1 MEKLQPQRVF
11 YYFKKLMDIP
21 RPSFHEKEVSDF
33 LVKTGK
39 ELNLETYQDEHL
51 NVILKRKASKGYEN
65 APKVILQGHM
75 DMVAS
80 KTDDSD
86 HDFLKDPI
94 KPILDGKYLT
104 ADKTT
109 LGADNGIAVA
119 MGLSLLED
127 ENYEGPQI
135 ELLVT
140 TEEETSMAGALN
152 LADNVLE
159 GEYLINIDSEE
170 EGVLTV
176 GSAGGITFFISEK
189 IGKEDEKDGYEIK
202 VSGLLGGHSGM
213 DINDNRGNA
222 IKVFASILDKL
233 NSDITIGEFKSGSLD
248 NIIPSSG
255 SVKVYGAKIEELEE
269 AKKKALE
276 EYKDVKGELKIYI
289 SKASGKSYSKE
300 LSEKIIKMIKN
311 VACGTNT
318 MMKDGITVE
327 SSDNLALI
335 KEEDGFIKSEIS
347 LRSSENHVLEELSDR
362 IKKTLED
369 LKINYTIDSIYP
381 GWEYKEDSKLR
392 PLAQKVYKEFEGKEF
407 DTIVIHAGLECGAFY
422 EKYPNLDIISIGPNI
437 SGAHSPEEKVEIE
450 SVQRV
455 YDYIKELLK
464 EIK

>member
-1 MEKLQPQRVF
+1 MLRRVNNGKITTRKSF
-11 YYFKKLMDIP
+11 LLFFKINEIP
-21 RPSFHEKEVSDF
+21 RPSFEKKVSDF

-39 ELNLETYQDEHL
+39 ELNLETYQDESL

-80 KTDDSD
+80 KTEDSN
-86 HDFLKDPI
+86 HDFLKDSIIPVI
-94 KPILDGKYLT
+94 DGKYLT
-104 ADKTT
+104 AKDTT

-119 MGLSLLED
+119 MGLALLED
-127 ENYEGPQI
+127 ENYVGPQI

-152 LADNVLE
+152 LADDVLE

-176 GSAGGITFFISEK
+176 GSAGGITIFVEEK
-189 IGKEDEKDGYEIK
+189 IGQEEQKDGYEIK

-222 IKVFASILDKL
+222 LKVFASILDNL
-233 NSDITIGEFKSGSLD
+233 NSDITIGEFTSGSLD

-255 SVKVYGAKIEELEE
+255 SVKVYGAKLEELEE
-269 AKKKALE
+269 AKKNTLDKF
-276 EYKDVKGELKIYI
+276 KDVKGELKIEI
-289 SKASGKSYSKE
+289 NEASGKSYSKE
-300 LSEKIIKMIKN
+300 LSEKIIKMIAN

-318 MMKDGITVE
+318 MMKDGETVE

-347 LRSSENHVLEELSDR
+347 LRSSDNDALEELS
-362 IKKTLED
+362 KKIRTVIED
-369 LKINYTIDSIYP
+369 LGINYRIDSIYP

-407 DTIVIHAGLECGAFY
+407 DTIVIHAGLECGAFM
-422 EKYPNLDIISIGPNI
+422 KNI
-437 SGAHSPEEKVEIE
+437 QI
-450 SVQRV
+450 
-455 YDYIKELLK
+455 
-464 EIK
+464 

>member
-80 KTDDSD
+80 KTDDSN

-94 KPILDGKYLT
+94 IPILDGKYLT

-222 IKVFASILDKL
+222 IKVFASILNKL

-276 EYKDVKGELKIYI
+276 EYKDVKGELKIDI
-289 SKASGKSYSKE
+289 SKASGKSYTKE

-455 YDYIKELLK
+455 YDYLKELLK

>member
-80 KTDDSD
+80 KTDDSN

-94 KPILDGKYLT
+94 IPVLDGKYLT

-127 ENYEGPQI
+127 KNYEGPQI

-152 LADNVLE
+152 LAGDVLE

-233 NSDITIGEFKSGSLD
+233 NSDITIGEFKSGSVD

-276 EYKDVKGELKIYI
+276 EYKDVKGELKIDI
-289 SKASGKSYSKE
+289 SKASGKSYTKE

-455 YDYIKELLK
+455 YAYLKELLK

>member
-1 MEKLQPQRVF
+1 MEKLQPERVF
-11 YYFKKLMDIP
+11 YYFSKLMEIP
-21 RPSFHEKEVSDF
+21 RPSFHEKQVSDF

-39 ELNLETYQDEHL
+39 ELNLETYQDESL

-86 HDFLKDPI
+86 HDFLKDSI
-94 KPILDGKYLT
+94 KPVIDGKYLT

-119 MGLSLLED
+119 MGLALLED
-127 ENYEGPQI
+127 ENYVGPQI

-152 LADNVLE
+152 LARDVLE

-176 GSAGGITFFISEK
+176 GSAGGITIFVEEK
-189 IGKEDEKDGYEIK
+189 IGQEEQKDGYEIK

-222 IKVFASILDKL
+222 LKVFASILDNL
-233 NSDITIGEFKSGSLD
+233 NSDLTIGEFTSGSLD

-255 SVKVYGAKIEELEE
+255 SVKVYGAKLEELEE
-269 AKKKALE
+269 AKKNTLDKF
-276 EYKDVKGELKIYI
+276 KDVKGELKIEI
-289 SKASGKSYSKE
+289 NEASGKSYSKE
-300 LSEKIIKMIKN
+300 LSQKIIKMIAN

-318 MMKDGITVE
+318 MMKDGETVE

-347 LRSSENHVLEELSDR
+347 LRSSDNDALEELS
-362 IKKTLED
+362 KKIRTVIED
-369 LKINYTIDSIYP
+369 LGINYRMTNISSVRTNLDQF
-381 GWEYKEDSKLR
+381 G
-392 PLAQKVYKEFEGKEF
+392 ATF
-407 DTIVIHAGLECGAFY
+407 DTIGTRMLPM
-422 EKYPNLDIISIGPNI
+422 KISKSRYTNRPTQDT
-437 SGAHSPEEKVEIE
+437 A
-450 SVQRV
+450 
-455 YDYIKELLK
+455 
-464 EIK
+464 

>member
-33 LVKTGK
+33 LIKTGK
-39 ELNLETYQDEHL
+39 ELNLETYQDENL
-51 NVILKRKASKGYEN
+51 NVILKRKASKSYEN

-80 KTDDSD
+80 KTDDSN

-94 KPILDGKYLT
+94 KPVLDGKYLT

-127 ENYEGPQI
+127 EDYVGPQI

-152 LADNVLE
+152 LADDVLE

-189 IGKEDEKDGYEIK
+189 IENEEEKDGFEIK

-222 IKVFASILDKL
+222 IKVFAHILDSL
-233 NSDITIGEFKSGSLD
+233 NSDITIGEFTSGSLD

-255 SVKVYGAKIEELEE
+255 CVKVYGAKIEELEE
-269 AKKKALE
+269 AKRNALDKF
-276 EYKDVKGELKIYI
+276 KDVKGELKIDI
-289 SKASGKSYSKE
+289 SEASGKSYNKE
-300 LSEKIIKMIKN
+300 LSEKIIKMIAN

-335 KEEDGFIKSEIS
+335 KEEDGFVKSEIS

-369 LKINYTIDSIYP
+369 LNINYTIDSIYP

-437 SGAHSPEEKVEIE
+437 TGAHSPEEKVEIE

>member
-80 KTDDSD
+80 KTDDSN

-94 KPILDGKYLT
+94 IPVLDGKYLT

-222 IKVFASILDKL
+222 IKVFASILNKL

-255 SVKVYGAKIEELEE
+255 SVKVYGARIEELEE

-276 EYKDVKGELKIYI
+276 EYKDVKGELKIDI
-289 SKASGKSYSKE
+289 SKASGKSYTKE

-455 YDYIKELLK
+455 YDYLKELLK

>member
-80 KTDDSD
+80 KTDDSN

-94 KPILDGKYLT
+94 IPVLDGKYLS
-104 ADKTT
+104 AKDTT

-127 ENYEGPQI
+127 KNYEGPQI

-152 LADNVLE
+152 LAGDVLE

-276 EYKDVKGELKIYI
+276 EYKDVKGELKIDI
-289 SKASGKSYSKE
+289 SKASGKSYTKE
-300 LSEKIIKMIKN
+300 LSEKIIKMIVN

-455 YDYIKELLK
+455 YAYLKELLK

>member
-80 KTDDSD
+80 KTDDSN

-94 KPILDGKYLT
+94 IPVLDGKYLT

-222 IKVFASILDKL
+222 IKVFASILNKL

-276 EYKDVKGELKIYI
+276 EYKDVKGELKIDI
-289 SKASGKSYSKE
+289 SKASGKSYTKE

-455 YDYIKELLK
+455 YDYLKELLK

>member
-1 MEKLQPQRVF
+1 MEKLQPQRLF

-202 VSGLLGGHSGM
+202 ASGLLGGHSGM

-276 EYKDVKGELKIYI
+276 EYKDVKGELKIDI

>member
-1 MEKLQPQRVF
+1 MGKLQPERVF
-11 YYFKKLMDIP
+11 YYFSKLMEIP
-21 RPSFHEKEVSDF
+21 RPSFHEKQVSDF
-33 LVKTGK
+33 LVKIGK
-39 ELNLETYQDEHL
+39 ELNLETYQDESL

-80 KTDDSD
+80 KTEDSN

-94 KPILDGKYLT
+94 KPVIDGKYLT

-119 MGLSLLED
+119 MGLALLED
-127 ENYEGPQI
+127 ENYVGPQI

-176 GSAGGITFFISEK
+176 GSAGGITIFVEEK
-189 IGKEDEKDGYEIK
+189 IGQEEQKDGYEIK

-222 IKVFASILDKL
+222 LKVFASILDNL
-233 NSDITIGEFKSGSLD
+233 NSDITIGEFTSGSLD

-255 SVKVYGAKIEELEE
+255 SVKVYGAKLEELEE
-269 AKKKALE
+269 AKKNTLDKF
-276 EYKDVKGELKIYI
+276 KDVKGELKIEI
-289 SKASGKSYSKE
+289 NEASGKSYSKE
-300 LSEKIIKMIKN
+300 LTDKIIKMIAN

-318 MMKDGITVE
+318 MMKDGETVE

-347 LRSSENHVLEELSDR
+347 LRSSDNDALEELS
-362 IKKTLED
+362 KKIRTVIED
-369 LKINYTIDSIYP
+369 LGINYRIDSIYP

-392 PLAQKVYKEFEGKEF
+392 PLAQKVYKEFGGKEF

-437 SGAHSPEEKVEIE
+437 TGAHSPEEKVEIE

-455 YDYIKELLK
+455 YAYLKQLLK

>member
-80 KTDDSD
+80 KTDDSN

-94 KPILDGKYLT
+94 IPVLDGKYLT

-127 ENYEGPQI
+127 KNYEGPQI

-152 LADNVLE
+152 LAGDVLE

-276 EYKDVKGELKIYI
+276 EYKDVKGELKIDI
-289 SKASGKSYSKE
+289 SKASGKSYTKE

-455 YDYIKELLK
+455 YAYLKELLK